1 MRVAHARLL
10 LEGVKFF
17 GEIPYIWRLHA
28 EGEDFV
34 LRKLQKRLILVY
46 VRVRILITVV
56 SMAIDGWWGRIDSLK
71 LRVVEEIATFFW
83 PDEAEKAMKT
93 AWVLL

>member
-1 MRVAHARLL
+1 
-10 LEGVKFF
+10 
-17 GEIPYIWRLHA
+17 
-28 EGEDFV
+28 
-34 LRKLQKRLILVY
+34 
-46 VRVRILITVV
+46 
-56 SMAIDGWWGRIDSLK
+56 LK